1 MQPVIILLRTML
13 QLISIRFY
21 LLNSSAF
28 SFSPGIRGI
37 CVEWIRRIKAK
48 IRNVIN
54 ILQWAISS
62 RMHLSG
68 IKSAEEMRKEKHMN
82 ENK

>member
-54 ILQWAISS
+54 ILQ
-62 RMHLSG
+62 
-68 IKSAEEMRKEKHMN
+68 
-82 ENK
+82 